1 MKNLKYLSILFLTLF
16 ALTGCEEDDYE
27 LGPINSPSNLQVS
40 VDIVGADDLNPY
52 GDGSGVVNFDATAN
66 NASSYEFIIN
76 SYKVRRNKSMQVKLL
91 WPSGHFKIE
100 ISA

>member
-1 MKNLKYLSILFLTLF
+1 MKNLKYLSILFLILF
-16 ALTGCEEDDYE
+16 SLSGCEEDDYE

-52 GDGSGVVNFDATAN
+52 GDGSGVVNFAATAN

-76 SYKVRRNKSMQVKLL
+76 GESAGVTS
-91 WPSGHFKIE
+91 SGILQRIF
-100 ISA
+100 STVGPFDLA